1 MFKDSN
7 DFANIFLLSK
17 LYKIEEA
24 LKLKKE
30 LERECYILEKNIIE
44 VAVNFSKGEYLE
56 NEYIRSIEAYLI
68 TLNFIEKKNLTFDN
82 ITKII
87 ENEIERKIQER
98 NYNAEM
104 LIAFTENFI
113 EYLKND
119 KNYLKG
125 MNCYDGFKKK

>member
-87 ENEIERKIQER
+87 ENEIERKIQEQ

>member
-82 ITKII
+82 RTKII
-87 ENEIERKIQER
+87 ENEIEIKIQER